1 MVRLSPAL
9 SSVWTQFFS
18 TLPICYI
25 ALENFKIQGL
35 SLMGFFQI
43 ADKVDRM
50 KNMMNKHG
58 QKADNFVH
66 GIREHR
72 KYLFLSFIQT
82 SSSSSSCPQNIKACL
97 HENWSISPGPR
108 HLKFYRNI
116 GLICSLCIHLLCLG
130 GGIWL
135 KSKK

>member
-1 MVRLSPAL
+1 
-9 SSVWTQFFS
+9 
-18 TLPICYI
+18 
-25 ALENFKIQGL
+25 
-35 SLMGFFQI
+35 MGFFQI

-82 SSSSSSCPQNIKACL
+82 SPSSSSCPQNIKACL
-97 HENWSISPGPR
+97 YEN
-108 HLKFYRNI
+108 
-116 GLICSLCIHLLCLG
+116 
-130 GGIWL
+130 
-135 KSKK
+135 